1 MPTKITYE
9 EIRRTI
15 WKQRQEII
23 ESYITEGRSFL
34 PYKFT
39 NFQKDM
45 DLSELTVDKQIQ
57 KGKWKS
63 LCDRG
68 FITRQTINDQ
78 ELDGIDLKWFSDLMS
93 SSVRKQYE
101 YVISL
106 RDREIERDTHTFAQ
120 GRAHAHAGG
129 VQ

>member
-1 MPTKITYE
+1 MPTKIGYE
-9 EIRRTI
+9 SLRRTI
-15 WKQRQEII
+15 WSQRQEII
-23 ESYITEGRSFL
+23 ESYVAEGRTFL
-34 PYKFT
+34 PYKFS

-45 DLSELTVDKQIQ
+45 DLSELTVDKVIQ
-57 KGKWKS
+57 GRKWKA
-63 LCDRG
+63 LCERG
-68 FITRQTINDQ
+68 FISRQRVNDQ
-78 ELDGIDLKWFSDLMS
+78 ELDGIDLKWFADLMS